1 MYLTALVLDE
11 GENAADLMATLPQG
25 GGIEGV
31 FVRNPDR
38 TLGARPDAAVAAF
51 YGCCPAEVAAA
62 AVARLCPQRA
72 ATLRQPA
79 TVAAWRTVPS
89 TYVRCLR
96 DAVVTPAMQD
106 VLAARCD
113 DVRSLDTDHSPFL
126 GAPAELAGILADYSL
141 R

>member
-51 YGCCPAEVAAA
+51 YGCCPAEVAGGGRGPPVPAA
-62 AVARLCPQRA
+62 GGDTAPAGDRGRMADRAVHVRA
-72 ATLRQPA
+72 L
-79 TVAAWRTVPS
+79 
-89 TYVRCLR
+89 LR